1 MKENHI
7 SRRNFLRGASAVA
20 VSIVLPGSMKA
31 ASVDEVKASEAA
43 PAERKGPKRGVSF
56 YSYSAEFGFEK
67 NLEDCF
73 EDVCDMGAH
82 GIEILA
88 NAHIANYPYPTE
100 EWINNW
106 WALCRKYDIEPVE
119 YGHWLDCRLYQDRL
133 LNVDEA
139 VEFLSRDLHLAH
151 RLGFKFLRTK
161 MTVKDGDLAPIDNW
175 QDIII
180 TYSIK
185 FDGGIYQRLC

>member
-20 VSIVLPGSMKA
+20 MASVLPGSMKA

-100 EWINNW
+100 EWVNYW
-106 WALCRKYDIEPVE
+106 WSLCRKYDIVPVE
-119 YGHWLDCRLYQDRL
+119 
-133 LNVDEA
+133 
-139 VEFLSRDLHLAH
+139 
-151 RLGFKFLRTK
+151 
-161 MTVKDGDLAPIDNW
+161 
-175 QDIII
+175 
-180 TYSIK
+180 
-185 FDGGIYQRLC
+185 